1 MPLVKI
7 VIIEG
12 KTEEYKMAIF
22 EGIHQALVKAFK
34 IPDDDRIQR
43 LSEISKKNFDVS
55 SEEFTLIEIT
65 VFEGRSIDAKRL
77 LYSSIVDNLS
87 QNPGMSSKDILIV
100 LHDVPLVNWGI
111 SGGRPASEV
120 DLGFKVDI

>member
-43 LSEISKKNFDVS
+43 LYEISKENFDVS
-55 SEEFTLIEIT
+55 SEDFTLIEIT
-65 VFEGRSIDAKRL
+65 IFEGRSIDAKRL

-87 QNPGMSSKDILIV
+87 QNPGISSKNILIV
-100 LHDVPLVNWGI
+100 LHEVPLVNWGI

>member
-1 MPLVKI
+1 M
-7 VIIEG
+7 
-12 KTEEYKMAIF
+12 
-22 EGIHQALVKAFK
+22 

-43 LSEISKKNFDVS
+43 LYEISKKNFDVS
-55 SEEFTLIEIT
+55 SEDFTLIEIT
-65 VFEGRSIDAKRL
+65 IFEGRSIETKRL

-87 QNPGMSSKDILIV
+87 QNPGISSKNILIV
-100 LHDVPLVNWGI
+100 LHEVPLVNWGI